1 MSYSYTLPVPA
12 TPAQIYALAATIA
25 REVPDRSRRVQL
37 KFGTCTLLSP
47 DDESDTVTAAY
58 ALATLYSAAQP
69 ANGGRAEPTP
79 TATAVPRTFA
89 GDSEHVQK

>member
-12 TPAQIYALAATIA
+12 TPAQIYTLAATIA

-69 ANGGRAEPTP
+69 DRAELTP

-89 GDSEHVQK
+89 GDSEPVQK